1 MRKELARLERELDKL
16 ERQERDLHDALA
28 EHATDY
34 VRIGELNAELR
45 SVQERKQATEES
57 WLELSDS

>member
-1 MRKELARLERELDKL
+1 M